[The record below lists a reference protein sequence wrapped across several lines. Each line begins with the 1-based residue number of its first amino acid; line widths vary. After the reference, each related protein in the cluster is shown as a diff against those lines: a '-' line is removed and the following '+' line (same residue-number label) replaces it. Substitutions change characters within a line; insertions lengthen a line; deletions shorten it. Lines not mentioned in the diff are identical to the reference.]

1 MKIFAIILIS
11 LFAVYIAFSL
21 FDIILKLIKKR
32 KKKNIS
38 VSQSPDDGDKG
49 KSM

>member
-11 LFAVYIAFSL
+11 LFSVYIVFSL
-21 FDIILKLIKKR
+21 VDIIIKLIKKR
-32 KKKNIS
+32 KIKNNS
-38 VSQSPDDGDKG
+38 VSQSPSDGDKG